1 MSGRYTALLLPLCS
15 FPVLF
20 NSARR
25 VMTASAGPQVV
36 APAAGDRKRRFSDFC
51 LAYKCEWTFRRASAR
66 IGWLPSGF
74 GGPGPESIGILLPP
88 DKLNDK
94 LQHTGV
100 NVPIKAVDQPKYRSR
115 LGTVLEYYFKA
126 QLGQLFRYLTVR
138 RQSDCDLPW
147 ISWLTPVIRILTM

>member
-25 VMTASAGPQVV
+25 VMTASAGPQVF
-36 APAAGDRKRRFSDFC
+36 APAARDRKRGFSNFC
-51 LAYKCEWTFRRASAR
+51 LAYKCEWTFRQASVR
-66 IGWLPSGF
+66 IGWLPSNS
-74 GGPGPESIGILLPP
+74 GGPGPECLGILLPP

-94 LQHTGV
+94 LQHTDV
-100 NVPIKAVDQPKYRSR
+100 NVLIKAVDQLKTRSR

-126 QLGQLFRYLTVR
+126 PLGQLFRYLTAW
-138 RQSDCDLPW
+138 RQSDCDLNLKSPDW
-147 ISWLTPVIRILTM
+147 HLQFES